1 MADKRQLNSIAQ
13 RYDID
18 VSRRP
23 DPWRILRSRLSYI
36 FFFGSIAACIPW
48 VLGDHRVFQSQCVSS
63 AHRGFE
69 QNCNSCHDRSSIPF
83 VRMIM
88 LDNSI
93 HSTSDTKC
101 QVCHKET
108 ISDHLSPSIAVGGSG
123 ASNQTN
129 DSDHAVGKPGTP
141 AQLHPY
147 FAKLDCADCHQE
159 HRGHSSLKDVA
170 NTECANCHTAVRKQI
185 SNHRFELQF
194 ADFEHHPEFDIWRPK
209 APPVNAESLEGKL
222 QSAIVTWEGDKPVD
236 QSKIKFSHH
245 RHLDTEIPVHGG
257 KSTSLNC
264 TDCHRSDP
272 SGAYFLP
279 IQFERDCRQCHKL
292 GFKSSTGTLPHSKPE
307 IIHGILLD
315 RLHNQLI
322 NAPIAGDGL
331 PTAVDALGG
340 PTKNP
345 VNDVKLDIESLHEQ
359 VKKLEQQLF
368 APIPSAENSHE
379 RPRIAGLLEATCT
392 KCHYT
397 ERDSDQTPAKNV
409 AWKVI
414 PPKIPGQWMNHS
426 RFRHDRHASV
436 DCQAC
441 HTRNGRPLET
451 VTREEFY
458 PVLKGDMEKSSS
470 IYASVSAQ
478 DILMPRIELCHQCH
492 GHQAARSGIS
502 SVKDRCVDCHNY
514 HHTPTSAKFKN
525 GILDLLKSSRLDSDG
540 RKPVTALPEAGP

>member
-23 DPWRILRSRLSYI
+23 DPWRILRSRLSYV

-48 VLGDHRVFQSQCVSS
+48 VLGDHRAFQSQCVSD

-69 QNCNSCHDRSSIPF
+69 QNCNSCHERSSIPF
-83 VRMIM
+83 VRMIT

-93 HSTSDTKC
+93 HSTSDKKC
-101 QVCHKET
+101 QKCHKET
-108 ISDHLSPSIAVGGSG
+108 ITDHLSPYLAVVGSE
-123 ASNQTN
+123 ASTPLN
-129 DSDHAVGKPGTP
+129 DTDQSVGIQGLPVP
-141 AQLHPY
+141 LRPH

-159 HRGHSSLKDVA
+159 HRGHSNLKEVA
-170 NTECANCHTAVRKQI
+170 NAECSNCHNAVHKQI
-185 SNHRFELQF
+185 SNHHLELQF

-209 APPVNAESLEGKL
+209 SPPVSGEPLEGKQ
-222 QSAIVTWEGDKPVD
+222 QSSIVAWEGGKPVD
-236 QSKIKFSHH
+236 QSKIRFSHH
-245 RHLDTEIPVHGG
+245 RHLDTEIPIHGG

-272 SGAYFLP
+272 SGSHFLP

-292 GFKSSTGTLPHSKPE
+292 GFKSSTGELPHSSPE
-307 IIHGILLD
+307 IIRGILLD

-322 NAPIAGDGL
+322 NPPIGKDEL
-331 PTAVDALGG
+331 PTAVDGLGG
-340 PTKNP
+340 PTKSHVKNTKP
-345 VNDVKLDIESLHEQ
+345 GIDSLYDQVNILEEQLCADI
-359 VKKLEQQLF
+359 
-368 APIPSAENSHE
+368 APKQDGHK
-379 RPRIAGLLEATCT
+379 RPEIAGLLEAACT

-397 ERDSDQTPAKNV
+397 ERNSEHTPGKDV

-414 PPKIPGQWMNHS
+414 PPKIPGQWMNHA

-441 HTRNGRPLET
+441 HTRNGRPFET
-451 VTREEFY
+451 VARENFY
-458 PVLKGDMEKSSS
+458 PALTSDVEESSS
-470 IYASVSAQ
+470 IYASGSPQ
-478 DILMPRIELCHQCH
+478 DILMPRIEICHQCH
-492 GHQAARSGIS
+492 GHQPARSGIS

-514 HHTPTSAKFKN
+514 HHTPTSAKFKDGVIN
-525 GILDLLKSSRLDSDG
+525 FLKSN
-540 RKPVTALPEAGP
+540 RKPALAVPEAGP